1 MSSRCHS
8 LFHDFPNKGK
18 IIQRISEMLLTRNNV
33 KDRDQRIA
41 NDISHQLTIDLQEAV
56 CYSVRLD
63 ESRDVN
69 NHARLAVFLR
79 SVAGDVMKEELL
91 KLCSLPKK
99 NTRHRNSQ
107 CCDEGFFVK

>member
-1 MSSRCHS
+1 
-8 LFHDFPNKGK
+8 
-18 IIQRISEMLLTRNNV
+18 MLLTRNNV

-91 KLCSLPKK
+91 KLCPLPKRTQGIEIH
-99 NTRHRNSQ
+99 NAVT
-107 CCDEGFFVK
+107 EGFLSNDINQKK